1 MNNQSIFL
9 DKNPEKLYDLI
20 IVGGGIAGLYAGLH
34 YIKSKPKHKVIILEK
49 YDYIGGRIVTYSK
62 PPYQW
67 EIGAGRIASNH
78 YKVKKLMDTYGLT
91 WAPIS
96 SDSSWL
102 SNQGAKIESNP
113 FNKLI
118 PVMMSP
124 LASLP
129 SHILATHTLAQLLKE
144 IHGSAI
150 ANTFIKQFPYWAEV
164 NTLRAD
170 LALKSFSEEMGSKA
184 TFGVCVEG
192 LQAIVS
198 NMANEFVKLGGII
211 QLKTT
216 VKNII
221 HQTVILK
228 DNTKLTGKNIVLALH
243 ASALKQIPSLATWK
257 PLKYLAMEPLVRI
270 YAVFPVTDKSWF
282 NDLGKIVTKNK
293 IRYIIPID
301 TKKGSIM
308 ISYTDGADA
317 KYWILR
323 YNKGGQKE
331 VQEEV
336 MTAIRALFPTRF
348 IPDPILFKVYPWTE
362 GCTYWLPGKY
372 DPIEMSKAAHCIRSG
387 LYCCGESISL
397 RQAWMEGALESAE
410 EVCKLL

>member
-1 MNNQSIFL
+1 MS
-9 DKNPEKLYDLI
+9 YDLI
-20 IVGGGIAGLYAGLH
+20 IVGAGIAGLYTGLH
-34 YIKSKPKHKVIILEK
+34 YIKKHPKHKVIILEK

-78 YKVKKLMDTYGLT
+78 YKVRKLMDTYGLT
-91 WAPIS
+91 WASIS
-96 SDSSWL
+96 NDSTWL
-102 SNQGAKIESNP
+102 YGSKEQPNP
-113 FNKLI
+113 FEKLI
-118 PVMMSP
+118 PTLLAP
-124 LASLP
+124 LASL
-129 SHILATHTLAQLLKE
+129 SKYILATSTLADLLKA
-144 IHGSAI
+144 IHGTKVD
-150 ANTFIKQFPYWAEV
+150 TFIKQFPYWAEM

-170 LALKSFSEEMGSKA
+170 LALKAFSEEMGSKS

-198 NMANEFVKLGGII
+198 HMANEFIKLGGII

-221 HQTVILK
+221 KQTVILK
-228 DNTKLTGKNIVLALH
+228 DNSKLTGKNIVLALH
-243 ASALKQIPSLATWK
+243 ASALKQIPSLTTWQ
-257 PLKYLAMEPLVRI
+257 PLKHLSMQPLVRI
-270 YAVFPVTDKSWF
+270 YAVFPTSSGTWF
-282 NDLGKIVTKNK
+282 NDIDKIVTDSKV
-293 IRYIIPID
+293 RYIIPID
-301 TKKGSIM
+301 AKKGSIM

-317 KYWILR
+317 QFWINMQNKKGNDAVKYEIMS
-323 YNKGGQKE
+323 E
-331 VQEEV
+331 
-336 MTAIRALFPTRF
+336 IRKLFPTRS

-372 DPIEMSKAAHCIRSG
+372 DPIGMSKSAHCIRSG

-410 EVCKLL
+410 EVCNLL